1 MPQRLSRH
9 RAAWR
14 RSRPAVLEGALVA
27 LFFTAVAVF
36 ATWPLARHPLGGFY
50 GFGNDNWGGIPFFGW
65 LHDGYFG
72 PADPS
77 FDPEFQAPFG
87 LEIPVHAMQPM
98 DRLFSLVFGGFDQG
112 LGTYNFQIFSSFVLA
127 GCTMYLAA
135 RYLTS
140 SRLAALVAGFIFT
153 FSPFHLALA
162 MQYNALASIQWIPLY
177 LLALI
182 VLVRGA
188 TKRRAV
194 LAGAAFALVALS
206 SYYYAWFVV
215 WFTALVVVYFAA
227 AAAIRLRREGRSLGP
242 AARRFIRLAVSRGA
256 IAGGTAL
263 VLTVP
268 FLLVSARGA
277 TEEAVEHPIT
287 EAVRYSARPW
297 MLFVPPHDNPIA
309 GERVRPWVLQHV
321 FESPVYEQ
329 AIYVGYTVLVLALVA
344 LWGGRRRALEL
355 AERARFARG
364 LLVAGTVAGGLIM
377 IGPYIPLDWGYGY
390 WRNWQDLDATARIPS
405 LGWLMYEIG
414 PVFRFFTRAFVLVS
428 ACLALLA
435 AIGFSRLERLRWMT
449 PGRRVS
455 LAAVVIGLVGLEFT
469 NAPPHV
475 WVPDR
480 EPPWVEAVRNL
491 PAGSTVVDYPVAAAF
506 SPRSLYYMFWQTKH
520 RRRTL
525 NPPERPEAAALAA
538 AIGSPDDP
546 ATGVALRRAGI
557 DYAVVHTLL
566 PPQTRP
572 PYQPELPND
581 SMPPDVGALNP
592 WFRLHARTRDAVIYR
607 VLSTPRR
614 ASGAVARPTSGFGA
628 VEPEGAGRARWLE
641 APRGTITLFVTGR
654 RRALQLVLT
663 VSSFAQ
669 PRRVSVRFDGRLVD
683 AFRAAPG
690 RYVTRPIPLG
700 APAPGKH
707 VVELETQPGPQSIS
721 AVTGTP
727 DERSVSLR
735 LREPITVALA
745 QPERR

>member
-1 MPQRLSRH
+1 MPQRLSRF
-9 RAAWR
+9 
-14 RSRPAVLEGALVA
+14 RPAVLEGALVT

-36 ATWPLARHPLGGFY
+36 ATWPLAWHPLGGFY

-65 LHDGYFG
+65 LHDGYLG
-72 PADPS
+72 PGDPS

-112 LGTYNFQIFSSFVLA
+112 LGTYNVQIFSSFVLA

-135 RYLTS
+135 RYLTQ

-182 VLVRGA
+182 VLLRGG
-188 TKRRAV
+188 TKRTAV
-194 LAGAAFALVALS
+194 LVGAAFALVALT

-215 WFTALVVVYFAA
+215 WFTALVVAYYAA
-227 AAAIRLRREGRSLGP
+227 TTAIRVRRERRSLGP
-242 AARRFIRLAVSRGA
+242 PALQFIRLAISRGV
-256 IAGGTAL
+256 IAGATAL

-268 FLLVSARGA
+268 FLLVSVRGA
-277 TEEAVEHPIT
+277 AGVAVEHPIT

-297 MLFVPPHDNPIA
+297 MLLIPPHDNPIA
-309 GERVRPWVLQHV
+309 GERVQPWVLQHI

-329 AIYVGYTVLVLALVA
+329 AIYIGYTVLLLALVA
-344 LWGGRRRALEL
+344 LWSGRRRALEL

-364 LLVAGTVAGGLIM
+364 LLLAGTVAGGLIM

-390 WRNWQDLDATARIPS
+390 WRNWQNLDATARIPS
-405 LGWLMYEIG
+405 LGWLMYEVG

-428 ACLALLA
+428 ACMALLA
-435 AIGFSRLERLRWMT
+435 AIGFARLERLHWMT
-449 PGRRVS
+449 PGRRTA
-455 LAAVVIGLVGLEFT
+455 LAAIVIGLVGLEFT

-475 WVPDR
+475 WVADK
-480 EPPWVEAVRNL
+480 EPPWVEAVRDL

-525 NPPERPEAAALAA
+525 NPPEIPEAAALAA
-538 AIGSPDDP
+538 SLVAADDP
-546 ATGVALRRAGI
+546 ATGEALRRANV
-557 DYAVVHTLL
+557 DYAVIHTLL

-572 PYQPELPND
+572 PYQPQLPDD
-581 SMPPDVGALNP
+581 SMPPNVGALNP
-592 WFRLHARTRDAVIYR
+592 WFRVAARTRDAVIYR
-607 VLSTPRR
+607 VLSIPRR
-614 ASGAVARPTSGFGA
+614 ASGAVVRPTSGFGA
-628 VEPEGAGRARWLE
+628 AEPEGGARARWLE
-641 APRGTITLFVTGR
+641 AASGTLTLFVTGKKQPLR
-654 RRALQLVLT
+654 LVLT

-669 PRRVSVRFDGRLVD
+669 PRRVGVRFDGRRVA
-683 AFRAAPG
+683 AFEAAPG
-690 RYVTRPIPLG
+690 GYLTRAIPLG
-700 APAPGKH
+700 SPAPGKH
-707 VVELETQPGPQSIS
+707 VVELEARPGPQSIS

-727 DERSVSLR
+727 DQRSVSLR
-735 LREPITVALA
+735 LREPITVRS
-745 QPERR
+745 P

>member
-1 MPQRLSRH
+1 
-9 RAAWR
+9 
-14 RSRPAVLEGALVA
+14 
-27 LFFTAVAVF
+27 
-36 ATWPLARHPLGGFY
+36 
-50 GFGNDNWGGIPFFGW
+50 
-65 LHDGYFG
+65 
-72 PADPS
+72 
-77 FDPEFQAPFG
+77 
-87 LEIPVHAMQPM
+87 
-98 DRLFSLVFGGFDQG
+98 
-112 LGTYNFQIFSSFVLA
+112 
-127 GCTMYLAA
+127 
-135 RYLTS
+135 
-140 SRLAALVAGFIFT
+140 
-153 FSPFHLALA
+153 

-182 VLVRGA
+182 VLLRGG
-188 TKRRAV
+188 TKRSAV
-194 LAGAAFALVALS
+194 LAGAAFALVALT

-215 WFTALVVVYFAA
+215 WFTALVVVFFAA
-227 AAAIRLRREGRSLGP
+227 AAAIRLRRDGRSLGP
-242 AARRFIRLAVSRGA
+242 AARRVHPPGRLARRDR
-256 IAGGTAL
+256 GGTAL
-263 VLTVP
+263 VLPVP
-268 FLLVSARGA
+268 FLLVSARSA
-277 TEEAVEHPIT
+277 AEEAGNRASDHGGRALFGPPVDALRPAPRQSHRGR
-287 EAVRYSARPW
+287 AGAALGARSTSS
-297 MLFVPPHDNPIA
+297 N
-309 GERVRPWVLQHV
+309 RR
-321 FESPVYEQ
+321 STSKS
-329 AIYVGYTVLVLALVA
+329 IYLGYTVLVLALVA

-364 LLVAGTVAGGLIM
+364 PLVAGTVAGGMIM

-455 LAAVVIGLVGLEFT
+455 LAAVVVGLVGLEFT

-491 PAGSTVVDYPVAAAF
+491 PAGSTVADYPVAAAF

-538 AIGSPDDP
+538 AIGSADDP

-628 VEPEGAGRARWLE
+628 VEPEGEGRARWLE
-641 APRGTITLFVTGR
+641 APRGTLTLFVTGR
-654 RRALQLVLT
+654 QRALQLVLT

-735 LREPITVALA
+735 LREAVTVALA